1 MFQTAHPTR
10 TQVRAH
16 GPTADGAFETST
28 AEQAGSTCH
37 EGLGKPFAEERI
49 TLEGSDMR
57 GVITGREVLEN
68 LGIIYREFGAAC
80 VMRCLW
86 VLARGRSTTFLEVAC
101 QPGLKQT
108 RYS

>member
-1 MFQTAHPTR
+1 VFQTGNPTR
-10 TQVRAH
+10 TQIHSH
-16 GPTADGAFETST
+16 GPTADGPFETST
-28 AEQAGSTCH
+28 AEQAGSTPR
-37 EGLGKPFAEERI
+37 EGLGKPFAEERS
-49 TLEGSDMR
+49 TLKERAMR

-68 LGIIYREFGAAC
+68 LGLIYREFGAAC

>member
-1 MFQTAHPTR
+1 
-10 TQVRAH
+10 
-16 GPTADGAFETST
+16 
-28 AEQAGSTCH
+28 
-37 EGLGKPFAEERI
+37 
-49 TLEGSDMR
+49 MR
-57 GVITGREVLEN
+57 GVITGREVLDN

-86 VLARGRSTTFLEVAC
+86 VLVRGRSTTFLEVAC